1 MFKFL
6 HAADIHLDSPLKQL
20 ANYEGAPV
28 EACRLATRHAL
39 ENLVRLAID
48 EKVNFVVIVGDL
60 TDGDWRDYQS
70 ALFFGNQMLRL
81 RDSGIKVYLIRG
93 NHDAASKMTRE
104 LRLPENAVFLS
115 DKKPETVVIDDL
127 GVAIH
132 GQGYASQNVTENLTG
147 NYPKPVSGLFNL
159 GLLHTC
165 AEVKDGSHER
175 YAPCTVDD
183 LKRIS
188 YQYWALGHIHKREV
202 LHPGEPFIAFSGN
215 IQGRHARETG
225 EKGCLLV
232 TVDDAHQ
239 VTVEPRWLHVMRWEV
254 HSLDVAGAA
263 DVDDVLERFRNS
275 LGQSLQEMDE
285 SNFAL
290 RIELTGPCP
299 AHNTIA
305 ARTNSFLNE
314 IRQAATDIGDGRL
327 WVEKVIVNTKAQ
339 LTRADLD
346 AEGPLAE
353 LDQLIKEYQNDPQR
367 LESLRQKELEDL
379 LKKIDSEIADD
390 LNLQDILP
398 QVGPLLLYRLNS
410 R

>member
-39 ENLVRLAID
+39 ENLVKLAIEEQVD
-48 EKVNFVVIVGDL
+48 FVVIVGDL

-81 RDSGIKVYLIRG
+81 RDAGIKVYLIRG
-93 NHDAASKMTRE
+93 NHDAASKMTRD
-104 LRLPENAVFLS
+104 LKLPENAMFLS
-115 DKKPETVVIDDL
+115 DKKPETVLIDHL

-147 NYPKPVSGLFNL
+147 NYPKPISGLFNL

-165 AEVKDGSHER
+165 AEVNDGSHPR
-175 YAPCTVDD
+175 YAPCTIDD
-183 LKRIS
+183 LKRIG

-202 LHPGEPFIAFSGN
+202 LHPGEPYIAFSGN

-232 TVDDAHQ
+232 TVDDAHH
-239 VTVEPRWLHVMRWEV
+239 VSVETRWLHVMRWEV

-263 DVDDVLERFRNS
+263 DLDDVLDRLKKS
-275 LGQSLQEMDE
+275 LGQSLQDRADA
-285 SNFAL
+285 NFAI

-299 AHNTIA
+299 AHRIIA
-305 ARTNSFLNE
+305 ARKAIVTNE
-314 IRQAATDIGDGRL
+314 IRQVANDIGDGRL
-327 WVEKVIVNTKAQ
+327 WVEKVIINTKAQ
-339 LTRADLD
+339 LSRADLD

-353 LDQLIKEYQNDPQR
+353 IEQLIKEYQGDPER
-367 LESLRQKELEDL
+367 LESLRKKELDDL
-379 LKKIDSEIADD
+379 LKKIDSDVTSD
-390 LNLQDILP
+390 LDVQEVLA
-398 QVGPLLLYRLNS
+398 QVGPLLLDRFQLL
-410 R
+410 